1 MSLIGTVANYG
12 GRQPDNFTNVKQF
25 VVSPSVNIADWVYS
39 KIVQPNQIVITP
51 SNKNLSVYI
60 NNNLTVNENLI
71 VNGAI
76 FNPSDLNLKEKIEN
90 IPNSKIEDLLN
101 LEPIEYKFKN
111 DITKRIRYGL
121 IAQDVE
127 KIYPEL
133 INNNNLGYKAV
144 NYIDLIPM
152 LLLKMKYMQKEIDEL
167 REQIEVKK
175 NNYIN

>member
-25 VVSPSVNIADWVYS
+25 VVSSSTSIADWVYS
-39 KIVQPNQIVITP
+39 KVLQPNQTTVITP
-51 SNKNLSVYI
+51 SNRKFSVYI
-60 NNNLTVNENLI
+60 NTDLTVNQNLT

-76 FNPSDLNLKEKIEN
+76 FNPSDLNLKEQVETIS
-90 IPNSKIEDLLN
+90 NSKIEKLLN

-111 DITKRIRYGL
+111 DTTKTIRYGL

-133 INNNNLGYKAV
+133 VNNNDLGYKAV
-144 NYIDLIPM
+144 NYIELIPM
-152 LLLKMKYMQKEIDEL
+152 LLLKMKDMQKEIDEL
-167 REQIEVKK
+167 KNRYELTEEKK
-175 NNYIN
+175 